1 MVVKDRTPVTIQG
14 SKKVALFA
22 VTCVLF
28 KIYFKVNTLQLCSK
42 LINVIDVSSFRNG
55 VLQNKECYPVSDV
68 VMYYYYLG
76 RLKLF
81 EDKYEESRDC
91 FLLSLRHL
99 PRRCLKNRQRI
110 MVNLTA
116 VNMVLGVM
124 PTTAVS
130 QTYGLTELYELSLAV
145 RRGDLGLFDRLMATY
160 QQPFLRIG
168 VYLLLEQVKV
178 IAYRCFL
185 KRIYLLGNANTR
197 ISLVTVSTLMNSI
210 QQQQR
215 QAGLAMGT
223 SGDDDGGALD
233 LDEVECIV
241 ANLIYNGKIKGYISH
256 QKSFLVL
263 SKQDPFPTQ
272 AVITVKAS
280 SAGTHVFSF
289 GK

>member
-1 MVVKDRTPVTIQG
+1 VVVKDRTPVTTNG

-42 LINVIDVSSFRNG
+42 LINVID
-55 VLQNKECYPVSDV
+55 QNAFKDSQLHHRERYPVADV

-81 EDKYEESRDC
+81 EDNYEDSRNC

-99 PRRCLKNRQRI
+99 PQTPACMRNRQRI

-124 PTTAVS
+124 PTAAVAEK
-130 QTYGLTELYELSLAV
+130 YGLTELYGLSIAA
-145 RRGDLGLFDRLMATY
+145 RRGDIGGFDRIMAAN

-178 IAYRCFL
+178 IAYRCFF
-185 KRIYLLGNANTR
+185 KRMYLLGNANTR
-197 ISLVTVSTLMNSI
+197 ISLQTVATIINSL
-210 QQQQR
+210 QQK
-215 QAGLAMGT
+215 AGAT
-223 SGDDDGGALD
+223 VDELD
-233 LDEVECIV
+233 VVDIDEVECIV
-241 ANLIYNGKIKGYISH
+241 ANMIYNGKVKGYISH

-263 SKQDPFPTQ
+263 SKADPFPTQ
-272 AVITVKAS
+272 AIVAVKAS
-280 SAGTHVFSF
+280 SSSGAHSVFGF